1 VTDRGPVL
9 RVDGARQ
16 LRASLKAAG
25 VKLDDLK
32 AAHLAVAQLVHRV
45 AQPHAPVGETG
56 KLARSER
63 PAGTQSSAIVRA
75 GSAAVPYAGPI
86 HWGWPKRHITAH
98 PWIADAAAST
108 EAAWLGQYMHAL
120 ERVIDTIKGAE

>member
-45 AQPHAPVGETG
+45 AQPHAP
-56 KLARSER
+56 AER